1 MRNINNQKK
10 AIVLFAFL
18 TVGSAF
24 LNAYGMVAS
33 VLEQVISFF
42 STLITYAVIVTLFT
56 VFMGADVIKSKIRT
70 YIGASFVLMTVVE
83 NVCPMIL
90 YSNQT
95 LPDDYYFVFF
105 IQLILNVYIA
115 KVIANER
122 NS

>member
-1 MRNINNQKK
+1 MLNINNQKK

-42 STLITYAVIVTLFT
+42 STLITYAVIVTLFS
-56 VFMGADVIKSKIRT
+56 VFMGADVIDSRIRT
-70 YIGASFVLMTVVE
+70 YIGISFVLMTIVE

-115 KVIANER
+115 KVIAHER

>member
-1 MRNINNQKK
+1 MLNINNQKK

-24 LNAYGMVAS
+24 LSAYGMVAS

-42 STLITYAVIVTLFT
+42 STLITYAVIVTLFS
-56 VFMGADVIKSKIRT
+56 VFMGADVIDSKIRT
-70 YIGASFVLMTVVE
+70 YIGISFVLMTIVE

-115 KVIANER
+115 KVIAHER

>member
-24 LNAYGMVAS
+24 LNAYGMVAG

-70 YIGASFVLMTVVE
+70 YIGVSFVLMTIVE

>member
-70 YIGASFVLMTVVE
+70 YIGVSFVLMTIVE

>member
-56 VFMGADVIKSKIRT
+56 VFMGADVIRSKIRT
-70 YIGASFVLMTVVE
+70 YIGVSFVLMTIVE

>member
-1 MRNINNQKK
+1 MLNINNQKK

-42 STLITYAVIVTLFT
+42 STLITYAVIVTLFS
-56 VFMGADVIKSKIRT
+56 VFMGADVIDSKIRT
-70 YIGASFVLMTVVE
+70 YIGISFVVMTIVE

-115 KVIANER
+115 KVIAHER

>member
-70 YIGASFVLMTVVE
+70 YIGVSFVLMTIVE
-83 NVCPMIL
+83 NVCPIIL

-115 KVIANER
+115 KVIANKR

>member
-1 MRNINNQKK
+1 MRNINNQRK

-70 YIGASFVLMTVVE
+70 YIGVSFVLMTIVE

>member
-1 MRNINNQKK
+1 MLNINNQKK

-42 STLITYAVIVTLFT
+42 STLITYAVIVTLFS
-56 VFMGADVIKSKIRT
+56 VFMGTDVIDSKIRT
-70 YIGASFVLMTVVE
+70 YIGISFVLMTIVE

-115 KVIANER
+115 KVIAHER

>member
-1 MRNINNQKK
+1 MLNINNQKK

-42 STLITYAVIVTLFT
+42 STLITYAVIVTLFS
-56 VFMGADVIKSKIRT
+56 VFMDADVIDSKIRT
-70 YIGASFVLMTVVE
+70 YIGISFVLMTIVE

-115 KVIANER
+115 KVIAHER

>member
-1 MRNINNQKK
+1 MLNINNQKK

-42 STLITYAVIVTLFT
+42 STLITYAVIVTLFS
-56 VFMGADVIKSKIRT
+56 VFMGADVIDSKIRT
-70 YIGASFVLMTVVE
+70 YIGISFVLMTIVE

-90 YSNQT
+90 YSDQT

-115 KVIANER
+115 KVIAHER

>member
-1 MRNINNQKK
+1 MLNINNQKK

-33 VLEQVISFF
+33 VFEQVISFF
-42 STLITYAVIVTLFT
+42 STLITYAVIVTLFS
-56 VFMGADVIKSKIRT
+56 VFMGADVIDSKIRT
-70 YIGASFVLMTVVE
+70 YIGISFVVMTIVE

-115 KVIANER
+115 KVIAHER

>member
-1 MRNINNQKK
+1 MLNINNQKK

-42 STLITYAVIVTLFT
+42 STLITYAVIVTLFS
-56 VFMGADVIKSKIRT
+56 VFMGADVIDSKIRT
-70 YIGASFVLMTVVE
+70 YIGISFVLMTIVE

-115 KVIANER
+115 KVIAHER

>member
-115 KVIANER
+115 KVIANKR